1 MWRETVT
8 DKSLIELEAIIRSF
22 HMSIFKKNKTK
33 VTKVKRKIVYDEI
46 SSSLLDN
53 MIQNRQSFEVVAVGG
68 NMMKVVQMIEHAI
81 ERKGLRCRVYTVG
94 RVAACGLSVWGG
106 VTGAVG
112 VVSMTAIAMHN
123 LSTFNPDYEIGRD
136 LVDNQLVVDF
146 KKG

>member
-46 SSSLLDN
+46 SNSLLDN

-106 VTGAVG
+106 VTGAVS